1 MCICTGPGSVNLP
14 AGQQPLGRAE
24 QRTTEEPHSQRG
36 CHHPALDLSHLSPTS
51 SFFILSATLL
61 IMNTLLHPGKRA
73 VLNKTVRDHVWP
85 QPSTGERSLR
95 GIRSARRARGRP
107 LAPHH
112 CAGPA
117 DFCQT
122 GSRLHRALPLHKR
135 AARPHG
141 ISGVPSHSNDGSC
154 SEQVPLLKGLH
165 LSGTLISC
173 SLLIYLFN
181 QIELLETGP
190 QWDYLCPLQ
199 HFPFRHVTSQHL
211 VGCALLRQHR

>member
-1 MCICTGPGSVNLP
+1 M
-14 AGQQPLGRAE
+14 
-24 QRTTEEPHSQRG
+24 
-36 CHHPALDLSHLSPTS
+36 
-51 SFFILSATLL
+51 
-61 IMNTLLHPGKRA
+61 
-73 VLNKTVRDHVWP
+73 LNKTVRDHVWP

-117 DFCQT
+117 AFCQT
-122 GSRLHRALPLHKR
+122 GSRTELCLCTRGQPDPMASLGSLPTAMMDH
-135 AARPHG
+135 
-141 ISGVPSHSNDGSC
+141 
-154 SEQVPLLKGLH
+154 EQVPLLKGLH

>member
-1 MCICTGPGSVNLP
+1 M
-14 AGQQPLGRAE
+14 
-24 QRTTEEPHSQRG
+24 PHFLIFHPP
-36 CHHPALDLSHLSPTS
+36 CHTS
-51 SFFILSATLL
+51 NI
-61 IMNTLLHPGKRA
+61 NTLLHPGKCA